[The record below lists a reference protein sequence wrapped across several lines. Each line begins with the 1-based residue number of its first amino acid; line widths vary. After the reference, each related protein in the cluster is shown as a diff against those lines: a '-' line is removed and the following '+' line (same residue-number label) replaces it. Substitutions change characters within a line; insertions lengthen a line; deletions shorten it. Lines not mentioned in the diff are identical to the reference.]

1 MVVQQLIVQSVRQD
15 TIQPVLALQHALCV
29 SQAIAALNH
38 ATCQQQEWSALPV
51 QLAHSLLLVHRLALR
66 APVGNMQRLRHKQVV
81 QYVRL
86 APSAAIHSRSRSLVL
101 VATTLLEV
109 LCSVL
114 YAQQGTAVLLQVLYR
129 SSVPMEQSPR
139 WARLIARSATGAMHA
154 QILLECQLHVILAHT
169 ATQGQL
175 AAHHAQQANRVQIQQ
190 TSL

>member
-1 MVVQQLIVQSVRQD
+1 MAPMHWL
-15 TIQPVLALQHALCV
+15 VLPHA
-29 SQAIAALNH
+29 QA
-38 ATCQQQEWSALPV
+38 ATPAHTATQG
-51 QLAHSLLLVHRLALR
+51 QLAAHHAQQVAFVVPGLKANAHLVHSRPLVHGIALR
-66 APVGNMQRLRHKQVV
+66 VPVGNMQRLRHKQVV

-86 APSAAIHSRSRSLVL
+86 APSAVIHSRSRSLVL
-101 VATTLLEV
+101 VAITLLEV

-114 YAQQGTAVLLQVLYR
+114 YAQQGTAALLQVLYR

-169 ATQGQL
+169 AMQDL
-175 AAHHAQQANRVQIQQ
+175 PDAHHAQQANRVQIQQ